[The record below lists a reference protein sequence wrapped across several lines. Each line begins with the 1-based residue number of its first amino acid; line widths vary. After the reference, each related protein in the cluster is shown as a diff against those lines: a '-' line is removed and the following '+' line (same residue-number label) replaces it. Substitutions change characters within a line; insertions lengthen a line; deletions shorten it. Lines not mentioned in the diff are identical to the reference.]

1 MIPRDQHVHGVSEKL
16 SRSSS
21 TRLSG
26 PSIHSDETNGPERR
40 GAAGRER
47 KREAAIFNFIAPLAR
62 LSRRKR
68 APPTSFFVRPS
79 ARRTR
84 PSGATRKCTQ
94 SGVSFSFEWTVART
108 GTEWDDAIT
117 VGRSD
122 ETRKVTSGRTQNCN
136 SGTYILVSI
145 ITDIALPS

>member
-1 MIPRDQHVHGVSEKL
+1 MDLKGE
-16 SRSSS
+16 
-21 TRLSG
+21 
-26 PSIHSDETNGPERR
+26 E
-40 GAAGRER
+40 RER
-47 KREAAIFNFIAPLAR
+47 EREAAIFNFIAPLAR

-94 SGVSFSFEWTVART
+94 SGVSFSFEWTVVART
-108 GTEWDDAIT
+108 GTEWHGRDNGRA
-117 VGRSD
+117 VG
-122 ETRKVTSGRTQNCN
+122 RKVTSGRTQNRN

-145 ITDIALPS
+145 ITDFALPS